1 MVCRQKQ
8 APRVTGSGQSLIQF
22 FDVDKE
28 GWGRLCVCAQG
39 PPAGSQGEIPGTLCG
54 VQVRVNEGGAVQVAP
69 SPELPG

>member
-28 GWGRLCVCAQG
+28 GWGRLCVCSGATG
-39 PPAGSQGEIPGTLCG
+39 WLTRRNSRHALRGAGKG
-54 VQVRVNEGGAVQVAP
+54 
-69 SPELPG
+69 